1 MPEVRLTMREINNRE
16 LPDVCICCWR
26 RARYF
31 VDRKYTV
38 ESRENR
44 WRSTTTR
51 WRSLTVPIPM
61 CQKHADLGDRTE
73 ARAIGD
79 RSIILA
85 GVSPDFV
92 DALWDIRDGI
102 AKIQEIG
109 ARLPGREEDDE
120 RPRPRPV
127 RRRRPRRADYE
138 DDEDLLYA
146 GKSNSAGWVIGIVI
160 GIIALIGAVLFGLA
174 NLGPGG
180 GRGGGRGGPP
190 FGPLR

>member
-16 LPDVCICCWR
+16 LPLVCISCWR

-31 VDRKYTV
+31 VERKYTV

-51 WRSLTVPIPM
+51 WRSITLPIPM
-61 CQKHADLGDRTE
+61 CQKHADLGDRTQ
-73 ARAIGD
+73 AKAIGD
-79 RSIILA
+79 RSIILV

-109 ARLPGREEDDE
+109 ARIGETEEEEE

-127 RRRRPRRADYE
+127 RRRPRRADYE

-146 GKSNSAGWVIGIVI
+146 GRSNSTGWVIGIVI
-160 GIIALIGAVLFGLA
+160 GIVALIFAVLFGLA

-180 GRGGGRGGPP
+180 RGGGRGGP
-190 FGPLR
+190 

>member
-16 LPDVCICCWR
+16 LPQVCISCWR

-31 VDRKYTV
+31 VERKYTV

-51 WRSLTVPIPM
+51 WRSITLPMPM
-61 CQKHADLGDRTE
+61 CQKHADLGDRTQ

-79 RSIILA
+79 RSIILV

-102 AKIQEIG
+102 AKIQDIS
-109 ARLPGREEDDE
+109 ARVGGPEEEEE
-120 RPRPRPV
+120 RLRPPPV
-127 RRRRPRRADYE
+127 RRRPRRSDYE

-146 GKSNSAGWVIGIVI
+146 GKNNSAGWVIGIVI
-160 GIIALIGAVLFGLA
+160 GIIALIFAVLFGLA

-190 FGPLR
+190 FGPR

>member
-16 LPDVCICCWR
+16 LPLVCISCWR

-31 VDRKYTV
+31 VERKYTV
-38 ESRENR
+38 ESRENH

-51 WRSLTVPIPM
+51 WRSITLPIPM
-61 CQKHADLGDRTE
+61 CQKHADLGDRTQ
-73 ARAIGD
+73 AKAIGD
-79 RSIILA
+79 RSIILV

-109 ARLPGREEDDE
+109 ARIGEPEEEE

-127 RRRRPRRADYE
+127 RRRPRRADYE

-160 GIIALIGAVLFGLA
+160 GIVALIFAVLFGLA

-180 GRGGGRGGPP
+180 RGGGGRGGPP

>member
-16 LPDVCICCWR
+16 LPDVCIACWR

-31 VDRKYTV
+31 VDRRYTV

-44 WRSTTTR
+44 WRSTVTR
-51 WRSLTVPIPM
+51 SRSITLPMPM

-73 ARAIGD
+73 AKAIGE
-79 RSIILA
+79 RSIILV

-102 AKIQEIG
+102 AKIRDIG
-109 ARLPGREEDDE
+109 ANLPGNIDEEE

-127 RRRRPRRADYE
+127 RRRPRRADYG
-138 DDEDLLYA
+138 DDEDLLY
-146 GKSNSAGWVIGIVI
+146 GGRSSSAGWVVGIVI
-160 GIIALIGAVLFGLA
+160 GVIALIGAVLFGLA
-174 NLGPGG
+174 NLGPGRG
-180 GRGGGRGGPP
+180 GGGRGGPP

>member
-1 MPEVRLTMREINNRE
+1 MPEVRLTLREINNRE
-16 LPDVCICCWR
+16 LPQVCVSCWR
-26 RARYF
+26 RAKYF
-31 VDRKYTV
+31 VERKYTV

-51 WRSLTVPIPM
+51 WRSITLPMPM
-61 CQKHADLGDRTE
+61 CQKHADLGDRTQ
-73 ARAIGD
+73 AKAIGD
-79 RSIILA
+79 RSIILV

-102 AKIQEIG
+102 ATIQDIG
-109 ARLPGREEDDE
+109 ARLGPEDDE
-120 RPRPRPV
+120 EPPRPRPV
-127 RRRRPRRADYE
+127 RRPPRRSDYE

-146 GKSNSAGWVIGIVI
+146 GKSNSAGWVIGIII
-160 GIIALIGAVLFGLA
+160 GVVALIGAILFGLA

>member
-16 LPDVCICCWR
+16 LPLVCISCWR

-31 VDRKYTV
+31 VERKYTV

-51 WRSLTVPIPM
+51 WRSITLPIPM
-61 CQKHADLGDRTE
+61 CQKHADLGDRTQ
-73 ARAIGD
+73 AKAIGD
-79 RSIILA
+79 RSIILV

-109 ARLPGREEDDE
+109 ARIGETEEEEE
-120 RPRPRPV
+120 RPRPV
-127 RRRRPRRADYE
+127 RRRPRRADYE

-146 GKSNSAGWVIGIVI
+146 GRSNSTGWVIGIVI
-160 GIIALIGAVLFGLA
+160 GIVALIFAVLFGLA

-180 GRGGGRGGPP
+180 RGGGGRGGPP